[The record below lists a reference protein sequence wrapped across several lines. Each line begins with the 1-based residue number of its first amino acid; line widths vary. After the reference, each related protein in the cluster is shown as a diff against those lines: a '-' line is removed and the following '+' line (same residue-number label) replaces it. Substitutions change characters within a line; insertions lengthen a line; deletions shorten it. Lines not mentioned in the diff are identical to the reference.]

1 MKPMRLVGLTA
12 SLMLLGACSAAGTA
26 TDSTSPATLVVG
38 SRTYTLAPP
47 SVSSTY
53 PAMYFSTLQDVVTY
67 ADAVVT
73 VKVAGV
79 RQVPPSDEEKSLG
92 EGVIGRNAR
101 VAVQSTHWARPGAP
115 QPPASFEVSA
125 GGWLFEDSNGSV
137 KELRDTSQPWLTE
150 GTEYVVPAVFTDFAR
165 QGNPR
170 WELLTSSALNFVG
183 DRLAMPEDMTASV
196 AAQRDLIGK
205 TPQEVLAIL
214 AATAPDKRADFALDP
229 LERWQRRHS

>member
-47 SVSSTY
+47 SVSSAFL
-53 PAMYFSTLQDVVTY
+53 AMDFSTLQDVVTY
-67 ADAVVT
+67 ADAV
-73 VKVAGV
+73 
-79 RQVPPSDEEKSLG
+79 
-92 EGVIGRNAR
+92 
-101 VAVQSTHWARPGAP
+101 
-115 QPPASFEVSA
+115 
-125 GGWLFEDSNGSV
+125 
-137 KELRDTSQPWLTE
+137 QPWLTE